1 MSVQVLY
8 ATRVTASGGRDGRVT
23 TADGS
28 LDLTMSTPTA
38 LGGTGAP
45 GNNPEQLFAASYAVC
60 FLASMKFV
68 ATQGGAQVP
77 ENASVCATVGIGPH
91 SQGGF
96 GLDVQLDIALP
107 GVSPADADSLVRRA
121 HLICPYSNATRNNV
135 PVRLIIA

>member
-8 ATRVTASGGRDGRVT
+8 ATRATATGGRDGRVT

-38 LGGTGAP
+38 LGGGGAP

-60 FLASMKFV
+60 FLASMKFA
-68 ATQGGAQVP
+68 ATQGGPQVP
-77 ENASVCATVGIGPH
+77 ESATVTATVGIGPH
-91 SQGGF
+91 AQGGF

-107 GVSPADADSLVRRA
+107 GLSAADADSLVRRA
-121 HLICPYSNATRNNV
+121 HLVCPYSNATRNNV
-135 PVRLIIA
+135 QARLVIV

>member
-8 ATRVTASGGRDGRVT
+8 TTRATSLGGRDGRVT
-23 TADGS
+23 TADQS

-68 ATQGGAQVP
+68 ATQGGPQVP
-77 ENASVCATVGIGPH
+77 DSASVTATVGIGPH
-91 SQGGF
+91 ALGGF
-96 GLDVQLDIALP
+96 GLDVQLEIALP
-107 GVSPADADSLVRRA
+107 GLIPADADSLVRRA
-121 HLICPYSNATRNNV
+121 HLVCPYSNATRNNV
-135 PVRLIIA
+135 PVRLVIV

>member
-8 ATRVTASGGRDGRVT
+8 TTHATATGGRDGRVT
-23 TADGS
+23 TVDGS

-38 LGGTGAP
+38 LGGNGTP
-45 GNNPEQLFAASYAVC
+45 GNNPEQLFAAAYGVC

-68 ATQGGAQVP
+68 ATQGGPQVP
-77 ENASVCATVGIGPH
+77 ERASVTATVGIGPH
-91 SQGGF
+91 SQGAF

-107 GVSPADADSLVRRA
+107 GLAPADADSLVRRA

-135 PVRLIIA
+135 PVRLVIA